1 MASAGRDGRELVG
14 IKKLN
19 EENMVNLYQQIFNPR
34 ILFVGT
40 IRGENVS
47 NRSTCEYVPY
57 LL

>member
-1 MASAGRDGRELVG
+1 MASAGRDERELVD

-34 ILFVGT
+34 ILFVRT
-40 IRGENVS
+40 IRGKNVS
-47 NRSTCEYVPY
+47 DSNIWEYVPY

>member
-1 MASAGRDGRELVG
+1 MASAGRDERELVD

-34 ILFVGT
+34 ILLVRT
-40 IRGENVS
+40 IRGKNVS
-47 NRSTCEYVPY
+47 DSNICEYVPY

>member
-1 MASAGRDGRELVG
+1 MASAGRDERELVD

-34 ILFVGT
+34 TLFVRT
-40 IRGENVS
+40 IRWKNVS
-47 NRSTCEYVPY
+47 DSNICEYVPY